1 MVVAILKL
9 FKYAA
14 ALKKKKEIFKNYIQ
28 IRLNFIAKSSKFFLI
43 K

>member
-14 ALKKKKEIFKNYIQ
+14 ALKKKEILKKYIQ
-28 IRLNFIAKSSKFFLI
+28 IRLNFIAKGSKCFLI

>member
-14 ALKKKKEIFKNYIQ
+14 ALKKKKKEIYIQ
-28 IRLNFIAKSSKFFLI
+28 IRLNFIAKGSKFFLI